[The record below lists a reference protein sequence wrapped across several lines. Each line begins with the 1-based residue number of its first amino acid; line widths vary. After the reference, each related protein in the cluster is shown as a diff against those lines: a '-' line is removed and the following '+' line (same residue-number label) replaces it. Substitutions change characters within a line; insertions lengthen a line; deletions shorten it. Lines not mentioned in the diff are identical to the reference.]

1 MKLVLKGTFKP
12 DYDTTTVELR
22 SGPIKYMLAALQTEE
37 GDLPITIWGEKKVTI
52 AKNIIEDGK
61 PVELVVAMKSK
72 ISTYTNHEGETVTV
86 PTITLNLCTFL
97 VNVAGKLAPKTA
109 TAPSTPTSPY
119 HSFIAGMTDLY
130 PTPSDLENVYRRKAS
145 STLKVEPWPTPKK
158 EESAS

>member
-72 ISTYTNHEGETVTV
+72 SSTYTNHEGQTVTV

-97 VNVAGKLAPKTA
+97 VNVAGKLTTKTA
-109 TAPSTPTSPY
+109 TAPTSPY

-130 PTPSDLENVYRRKAS
+130 PTPSDLENFYRRKSS